1 MLFPEENAKDLA
13 DIPDNVKNELEIVPV
28 SVMDEVLKRALV
40 RMPEPIDW
48 TEPATAPADGAGA
61 EDDGASFRAL

>member
-1 MLFPEENAKDLA
+1 M
-13 DIPDNVKNELEIVPV
+13 KNELEIVPV

-48 TEPATAPADGAGA
+48 VEPATTPSDVPAA
-61 EDDGASFRAL
+61 EDDGASFRAH